1 MSKLRKL
8 TLVIFAV
15 LLVVMLAGCSSNPFT
30 DTTGVANNSTAN
42 KSVTSGIAAQ
52 EAAVAPAT
60 TGAAGQTGQTGQ
72 GTIPNTPKLIKTADT
87 TIEVNKGEFEKK
99 YEAVKKI
106 AEDFDGHVTNASA
119 ARVKGEMTSGTVTMR
134 VPAKEFDNTLAAIK
148 KIGKVNS
155 LNIKTDDVSEEY
167 VDLESRLK
175 NFQAQEA
182 QLLAIMA
189 KAQTVD
195 ETLKVQEQLTAV
207 QGEIEVI
214 KGRMQYLDNRVD
226 YSTITVTVQEPGSV
240 VPPSDEWGFLDALRT
255 AGKAFLWTINGL
267 IVLIGALLPL
277 AILIV
282 LSVMCIRW
290 LVKRGRKTKE

>member
-8 TLVIFAV
+8 VLSLFIVLIIVAV
-15 LLVVMLAGCSSNPFT
+15 AGCSTASNPFT
-30 DTTGVANNSTAN
+30 DTTSNSTTTIGKSTPSGVAT
-42 KSVTSGIAAQ
+42 Q
-52 EAAVAPAT
+52 EAVAPAT
-60 TGAAGQTGQTGQ
+60 GATGQPGQTGL
-72 GTIPNTPKLIKTADT
+72 GTIPNAPKLIKTADM

-99 YEAVKKI
+99 YDAVKKI
-106 AEDFDGHVTNASA
+106 ATQFDGHVTNAQA
-119 ARVKGEMTSGTVTMR
+119 TRVKGEMTSGTVTMR
-134 VPAKEFDNTLAAIK
+134 VPAKEFDNTIAAIK
-148 KIGKVNS
+148 KVGTVNS

-182 QLLAIMA
+182 QLLNIMT

-226 YSTITVTVQEPGSV
+226 YSTITVTVQEPGAV
-240 VPPSDEWGFLDALRT
+240 VPPGDEWGFTDALRT
-255 AGKAFLWTINGL
+255 AVTAFLWTINII
-267 IVLIGALLPL
+267 IVAIGALLPII
-277 AILIV
+277 ILVV
-282 LSVMCIRW
+282 LSVLCIRF
-290 LVKRGRKTKE
+290 LVRLRRKKKE